1 MLSFFNLFNIF
12 DIIVIG
18 DKMIIFLIIVVLLII
33 CFFVIKKKIQ
43 SFLLKYFNTTDL
55 NKLIEESEWE
65 AQNTPKS
72 VYGME
77 SVYRD
82 RILKDF
88 PEVNLNEIKSMVE
101 KSVLD
106 TFQAIENGSIE
117 DFNYNSMKAIAFV
130 KSRIEDYKDKNV
142 KFDQIHFHKTVLSRY
157 ENSNGIATMHFQTSL
172 EYYLTIKNKRQK
184 KVQDRY
190 KVDFVYIIDSNQVSE
205 KEKALGLNCPNCG
218 APITDIGVKTCK
230 YCGSGAL
237 EIVKRVWTFNN
248 IEGY

>member
-1 MLSFFNLFNIF
+1 MYT
-12 DIIVIG
+12 DIG
-18 DKMIIFLIIVVLLII
+18 DIMIIFLIIILVML
-33 CFFVIKKKIQ
+33 VIYFILKKKIQ

-55 NKLIEESEWE
+55 NKVIEESEWE
-65 AQNTPKS
+65 AENTPKS

-77 SVYRD
+77 SVYKD

-88 PEVNLNEIKSMVE
+88 PEVNLNQIKSMVE

-106 TFQAIENGSIE
+106 TFQAIENNDVS
-117 DFNYNSMKAIAFV
+117 DFKYNSTKAIAFV
-130 KSRIEDYKDKNV
+130 KSRIEDYKNKEV

-157 ENSNGIATMHFQTSL
+157 ENKNGIATMNFQTSL
-172 EYYLTIKNKRQK
+172 EYYFTTNKNRRK

-190 KVDFVYIIDSNQVSE
+190 KVDFVYIIDSNQVSDNE
-205 KEKALGLNCPNCG
+205 KVLGLNCPNCG

-237 EIVKRVWTFNN
+237 EIVNRVWSFNN
-248 IEGY
+248 IESY